1 MFEQPE
7 MELAIGRMR
16 QIIASSDMKQIAAQ
30 CEVNYTTVTRWAQPD
45 GSLPGSPQTILKL
58 AKMNIPELEDVL
70 RIVFPRI
77 FKLPEEPEVIEIP
90 SSWIAELLA
99 IRSNNAEYTFPYT
112 FHNRV
117 YEDMALQLDP
127 VKEGFLSLFVG
138 CMPPDSTG
146 FVTQLRVHHG
156 SGTNENLWGL
166 RQIDEE
172 FLVGAQSLCGA
183 AIQLAGPA
191 FYRQHPAPEI
201 ADHFFY
207 PDSIG
212 SAGVFPLTLW
222 GQKIAGMLFVA
233 SVNPDFF
240 SQSKRNVLR
249 VYANIL
255 ALGLKESQFYPSD
268 RIRLI

>member
-1 MFEQPE
+1 
-7 MELAIGRMR
+7 
-16 QIIASSDMKQIAAQ
+16 
-30 CEVNYTTVTRWAQPD
+30 
-45 GSLPGSPQTILKL
+45 
-58 AKMNIPELEDVL
+58 
-70 RIVFPRI
+70 
-77 FKLPEEPEVIEIP
+77 
-90 SSWIAELLA
+90 
-99 IRSNNAEYTFPYT
+99 
-112 FHNRV
+112 
-117 YEDMALQLDP
+117 
-127 VKEGFLSLFVG
+127 
-138 CMPPDSTG
+138 MPPDSTG

-268 RIRLI
+268 LIRLI